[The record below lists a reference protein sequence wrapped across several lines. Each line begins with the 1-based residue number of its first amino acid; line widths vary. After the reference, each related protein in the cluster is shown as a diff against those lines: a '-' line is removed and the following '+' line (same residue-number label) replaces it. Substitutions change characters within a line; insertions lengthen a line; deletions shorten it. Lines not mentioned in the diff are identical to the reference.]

1 MQRFHD
7 HAACLALATA
17 LKGHLC
23 ETVFTAEVVEIA
35 KGARIYQPGDPS
47 VVLYRVVTGMVGLS
61 SPAPDGDE
69 VTLHLYG
76 PGEIFGELCFCRGV
90 HVHFATALEPSGLV
104 CASAER
110 VTAALQER
118 PALALDLIGVLSDRL
133 ASAYADLQ
141 AVAVDPLITRL
152 ARKLF
157 DMCSAHD
164 ADGWCRLPRRFTH
177 DELARL
183 LGVRRESLT
192 RAMIDLRSLGL
203 IDYGPHE
210 PIRVA
215 RAAAP
220 SFNFLGRRTAGPPR
234 RKKTAHQV
242 RGGH

>member
-1 MQRFHD
+1 MQPFHD

-17 LKGHLC
+17 LKGNLC
-23 ETVFTAEVVEIA
+23 EKVFTAEVATVA
-35 KGARIYQPGDPS
+35 KGARIYQPGDS
-47 VVLYRVVTGMVGLS
+47 SLVLYRVVAGLVGLS
-61 SPAPDGDE
+61 SLGPDGDE

-76 PGEIFGELCFCRGV
+76 PGDVFGELCFCRGV
-90 HVHFATALEPSGLV
+90 QMHFATALEPTVLV

-110 VTAALQER
+110 VIAALQDR
-118 PALALDLIGVLSDRL
+118 PDLALDLIRVLSDRL

-157 DMCSAHD
+157 DMCAATD
-164 ADGWCRLPRRFTH
+164 GDGWCRLPRRFTH
-177 DELARL
+177 DELAQL

-210 PIRVA
+210 PVRVA
-215 RAAAP
+215 LAAV
-220 SFNFLGRRTAGPPR
+220 RRFTERTRRLELLPR
-234 RKKTAHQV
+234 Q
-242 RGGH
+242 